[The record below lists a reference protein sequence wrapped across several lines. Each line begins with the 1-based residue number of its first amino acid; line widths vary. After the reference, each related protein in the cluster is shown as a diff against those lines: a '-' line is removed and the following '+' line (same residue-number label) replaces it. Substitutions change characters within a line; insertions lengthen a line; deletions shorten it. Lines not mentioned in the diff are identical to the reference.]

1 MTHHHDADHPEIE
14 ALWRGL
20 RDRRSVAVTAA
31 RPGEGTSLVSRG
43 LWRRAEAA
51 GRTALL
57 IHAGGEPSAAPR
69 RLGNGPLGAWT
80 PDAARVA
87 EWREPAR
94 LRETLEAALADWDMV
109 ILDAPA
115 LLDRAPRP
123 LPGLTAAAA
132 AEATLLVVLAG
143 RTPASALREARTA
156 LDAAGA
162 RLAGVV
168 MNDQHHPT
176 LAQEL
181 ERQAQRFARLAP
193 RLTARLTRMV
203 RGSTLLTLRV

>member
-20 RDRRSVAVTAA
+20 GHLRSLAITAA
-31 RPGEGTSLVSRG
+31 RPGEGTSLVARG

-51 GRTALL
+51 GRAALL
-57 IHAGGEPSAAPR
+57 VHAGGEPSAAPR
-69 RLGNGPLGAWT
+69 RHGNGPLGEWT

-87 EWREPAR
+87 DWREPAR
-94 LRETLEAALADWDMV
+94 LRAAIEATRAEWDMV

-168 MNDQHHPT
+168 MNDRHHPS
-176 LAQEL
+176 LGQEL
-181 ERQAQRFARLAP
+181 ERQAMRFARLAP
-193 RLTARLTRMV
+193 RLAARLVRAA

>member
-20 RDRRSVAVTAA
+20 GETRSLAVTAA
-31 RPGEGTSLVSRG
+31 RPGEGASLVARG

-51 GRTALL
+51 GRAALL
-57 IHAGGEPSAAPR
+57 VHAGGEASAAPR
-69 RLGNGPLGAWT
+69 RLGNGPLGEWT
-80 PDAARVA
+80 PDAARIA
-87 EWREPAR
+87 DWREPAR
-94 LRETLEAALADWDMV
+94 LRAAIETARAEWDMV

-115 LLDRAPRP
+115 LLDRSPRP

-143 RTPASALREARTA
+143 RTPGSALREARAA
-156 LDAAGA
+156 LEAAGA

-168 MNDQHHPT
+168 MNDQHQPS
-176 LAQEL
+176 LADEL
-181 ERQAQRFARLAP
+181 ERQARRFARLAP
-193 RLTARLTRMV
+193 WLSTRLTRAV
-203 RGSTLLTLRV
+203 RGSSLLTLRV